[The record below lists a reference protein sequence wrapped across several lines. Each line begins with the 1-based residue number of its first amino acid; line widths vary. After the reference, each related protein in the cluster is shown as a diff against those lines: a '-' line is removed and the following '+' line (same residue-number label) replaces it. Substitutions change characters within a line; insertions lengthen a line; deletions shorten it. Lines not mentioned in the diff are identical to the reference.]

1 MATPSPTTDRAD
13 AGEPELIAAV
23 AALRGGL
30 GRALAFGLVASLL
43 ALSPSWYMLEVYDRV
58 VYSRSGITLTMLTL
72 AVLLALAL
80 IQVQEWA
87 RGALLHAAAGDF
99 DRRLGARVFTAALGA
114 GRSGTAEGGAQALQD
129 VRTLREFFQSPV
141 LVAAFEA
148 PMILVYLAL
157 VFAIS
162 PWLLVV
168 TLGAAVLQGLIAWS
182 NERATAPPLR
192 EANRYG
198 LAAQTCA
205 ARLLDN
211 AQAIEAMG
219 MQGRVR
225 ERWSTLQRK
234 AVSLQAGAS
243 LAGGGWQ
250 AGAKLLQNLVSS
262 ALLGLS
268 CWLLLRGELNGGG
281 AMLVVSGIFG
291 GRALAPFVQLVTHWQ
306 GLVQARE
313 AWQRLAG
320 VLAARPA
327 AAPAMPLPPP
337 RGELAVHH
345 VSAAAPGCTTLL
357 LRDLNFSLQPGEVL
371 AVIGPSGAGKSS
383 LARVLL
389 GLWAP
394 TAGKVRLDGVDIT
407 GWNKDELGPAL
418 GYLPQGVRLIEGPL
432 GDNIA
437 RFGPADPARLQAAIE
452 AAGLEELVASLP
464 EGVDTP
470 IGQGGARLSG
480 GQRQRVG
487 LARAVYGEPAFIV
500 LDEPNASLDEAGDA
514 ALANLISRRR
524 AAGTTFIVITHRTSV
539 LAVADKVLL
548 LVDGQQQAFGPRDEV
563 LGAIR
568 EANLQHARRAAA

>member
-1 MATPSPTTDRAD
+1 MAPPSPTTDRSE
-13 AGEPELIAAV
+13 AGLPELISALN
-23 AALRGGL
+23 ALRGGM

-43 ALSPSWYMLEVYDRV
+43 ALTPSWYMLEVYDRV
-58 VYSRSGITLTMLTL
+58 VYSRSGITLSMLTL
-72 AVLLALAL
+72 VVLLCLAL

-87 RGALLHAAAGDF
+87 RGALLHAAAGEF
-99 DRRLGARVFTAALGA
+99 DRRLGSRVFIAALGA
-114 GRSGTAEGGAQALQD
+114 SRSTTAEGGAQALQD
-129 VRTLREFFQSPV
+129 LRTLREFFQSPV

-148 PMILVYLAL
+148 PMILVYLGL

-162 PWLLVV
+162 PWLLAV

-182 NERATAPPLR
+182 NERATGPTLR
-192 EANRYG
+192 EANRHG
-198 LAAQTCA
+198 MAAQTCA
-205 ARLLDN
+205 TRLLEN

-219 MQGRVR
+219 MLDRVR
-225 ERWSTLQRK
+225 QRWAELQRK

-243 LAGGGWQ
+243 LAGGAWQ
-250 AGAKLLQNLVSS
+250 AGAKLLQNVVSS

-306 GLVQARE
+306 GLAQARE
-313 AWQRLAG
+313 AWRRLVA
-320 VLAARPA
+320 VLESRPA
-327 AAPAMPLPPP
+327 PAPAMPLPPP

-345 VSAAAPGCTTLL
+345 VSAGAPGASALL
-357 LRDLNFSLQPGEVL
+357 LRDLNFGLNPGEVL

-407 GWNKDELGPAL
+407 GWNKDELGPWV
-418 GYLPQGVRLIEGPL
+418 GYLPQGVSLIEGSL
-432 GDNIA
+432 ADNIA
-437 RFGPADPARLQAAIE
+437 RFGPSDPIKLQDAVD
-452 AAGLEELVASLP
+452 AAGLNELVASLP
-464 EGVDTP
+464 QGLDTP
-470 IGQGGARLSG
+470 IGPGGARLSG

-487 LARAVYGEPAFIV
+487 LARAIYGAPAFIV

-514 ALANLISRRR
+514 ALAELITRRR
-524 AAGTTFIVITHRTSV
+524 AAGATFVVITHRTSV

-548 LVDGQQQAFGPRDEV
+548 LVDGQQQAFGPRDDV
-563 LGAIR
+563 LDAIR